1 MPKLALFLK
10 LQGRFQCCSVVS
22 QTLLPILSPMSMRG
36 AECRAHG
43 RQRPNLGTLARRRG
57 QISTPGMTENN
68 SISEQAIQGNDWSH
82 ATEQNSPMHLRQE
95 KQETYHTQTRG
106 KAQHNSCIKHIPTQ
120 HSHLIVLSTWG
131 AGCNARARGRP
142 HARTFINQRTNHC
155 WRRQFSQQSGPTLLG
170 NTLLCALGKG
180 ARDASYPTSGAQP
193 STTHTPTFQRST

>member
-1 MPKLALFLK
+1 MQIRIDTFVNRSPISRSRAPETT
-10 LQGRFQCCSVVS
+10 SWYVS
-22 QTLLPILSPMSMRG
+22 S
-36 AECRAHG
+36 
-43 RQRPNLGTLARRRG
+43 
-57 QISTPGMTENN
+57 STWANFNTRHDR
-68 SISEQAIQGNDWSH
+68 EQLIQSKQFKAVWSH
-82 ATEQNSPMHLRQE
+82 VTERNSPMHLRQE

-170 NTLLCALGKG
+170 NILLCALGKG
-180 ARDASYPTSGAQP
+180 ARDASYPNSGAQP
-193 STTHTPTFQRST
+193 GTVHTSSTFQRST